1 MQLKPIVAYSTI
13 SQISYMFLA
22 LFIWVCMCMFHMLGH
37 GLYKSY
43 MFIISGSLIHVNGN
57 FQSIYMICRVS
68 IMNYVSIIGVV
79 GELIGAI
86 SKEVIMMVLW
96 CVRRCV

>member
-13 SQISYMFLA
+13 SQIYYMFLA
-22 LFIWVCMCMFHMLGH
+22 LFIGVVLCLFHLLGH

-79 GELIGAI
+79 RELIGAI

-96 CVRRCV
+96 CVRR